1 MAKSNVDIHGLIS
14 QYQTEEKFRDLTWRG
29 TFGDYVNLIKDHP
42 EITRTAFQRV
52 YDMIMGY
59 GSTEYVEFKKK
70 VTHYKFFDD
79 ETNDG
84 KDAIYGLDIAL
95 MKLVNAFRSAA
106 EGYGTER
113 RVILLHGPV
122 GSSKSTIARLLKHG
136 LEAYSKTEEGS
147 LYTFSWTDK
156 GPEKHGLLGKGIE
169 EFACPMHEEPLHL
182 VPLEIRDKIVDDLN
196 RGTKSKH
203 KIKIDGDLCPAC
215 RYISRHLLT
224 K

>member
-136 LEAYSKTEEGS
+136 LEAYSKQKRV
-147 LYTFSWTDK
+147 LFILF
-156 GPEKHGLLGKGIE
+156 HGLT
-169 EFACPMHEEPLHL
+169 
-182 VPLEIRDKIVDDLN
+182 
-196 RGTKSKH
+196 RGLKNMGSSEKELKSSLAPCMKSPC
-203 KIKIDGDLCPAC
+203 IL
-215 RYISRHLLT
+215 SL
-224 K
+224 